1 MKMVL
6 EDYTFVTCVERIDRG
21 KRKVSEY
28 LSDVDEGKFDKYM
41 NEQIEVVGGE
51 IVYQNINNCLKQGIV
66 ELSLLKELCDLYKW
80 RRRFFDE
87 HLPVL
92 KGSWFTD
99 SFCRDVITFQI
110 AENFDQVLQIASS
123 RQKLEGTF
131 ATGLFLTS
139 DGIQSRRLARYRID
153 NLEILY
159 HLKDK
164 TVWSYYFLSEKFL
177 PGCHLLFSDVAK
189 IISDHWSKSPKRL
202 EELSMMSMKKLKF
215 SSDKRELAEHLIFND
230 KYGFYLPED
239 EVPSHLMKEGTEL
252 FTQLISVY
260 EKIRLKDTSVFLDPW
275 NVDGS
280 IEIDN

>member
-1 MKMVL
+1 MVL
-6 EDYTFVTCVERIDRG
+6 EDYTFVTCEERIQRG
-21 KRKVSEY
+21 KRKVTEY
-28 LSDVDEGKFDKYM
+28 LSDVDQDKFDTFM
-41 NEQIEVVGGE
+41 DEQIAIVGGKIAYE
-51 IVYQNINNCLKQGIV
+51 NVNNCLKQGIV

-92 KGSWFTD
+92 KGSWFTN

-110 AENFDQVLQIASS
+110 TENFDQVLQIVSS

-131 ATGLFLTS
+131 PTGLFLTS

-164 TVWSYYFLSEKFL
+164 TVWSFYFLSEKFL
-177 PGCHLLFSDVAK
+177 PGCHLLFGDVAK
-189 IISDHWSKSPKRL
+189 IISDHWSTSPKRL
-202 EELSMMSMKKLKF
+202 EELSMTCMKKMNNFGEMK
-215 SSDKRELAEHLIFND
+215 LAQQLFYND

-239 EVPSHLMKEGTEL
+239 EVPSSLTKEGIEL
-252 FTQLISVY
+252 FTQLKTAY
-260 EKIRLKDTSVFLDPW
+260 ENLRARDVSVFLDPW
-275 NVDGS
+275 MEG
-280 IEIDN
+280 